1 MKRML
6 AMLLVIL
13 MLTGCAGKEPM
24 AEQPAETKPA
34 PVEQVTPEPEL
45 QTEVQPA
52 PVPEPA
58 PEPAVEEQPVP
69 EPEIETQPE
78 PEPEPEPEIVPETDW
93 CAMVQE
99 TYLAVTAEERFYVQ
113 ILEYDGDWT
122 DLTVIRGVNDWNV
135 TNLEYGFPPQR
146 KNGSC
151 WTARTATC
159 WC

>member
-6 AMLLVIL
+6 AMLLMIL
-13 MLTGCAGKEPM
+13 MLTGCSRKEPV

-45 QTEVQPA
+45 QTEVRPA

-113 ILEYDGDWT
+113 ILEYDDAGN
-122 DLTVIRGVNDWNV
+122 LIGYELGEVSASSISLNSKLLEV
-135 TNLEYGFPPQR
+135 T
-146 KNGSC
+146 
-151 WTARTATC
+151 
-159 WC
+159 